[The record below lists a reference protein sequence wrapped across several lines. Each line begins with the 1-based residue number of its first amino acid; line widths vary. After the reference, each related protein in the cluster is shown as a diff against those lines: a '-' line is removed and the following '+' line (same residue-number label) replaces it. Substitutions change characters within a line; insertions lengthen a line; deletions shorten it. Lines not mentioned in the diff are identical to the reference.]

1 MNNEQLLI
9 KLQNEF
15 EDFRGLTVTKK
26 QLRVIKKSLKKLDA
40 EWLTKISKADIPWV
54 SLAAQDLIDQN
65 SKLEL
70 DQIDRETARRLLFK

>member
-40 EWLTKISKADIPWV
+40 EWLTRISKADIPWV

>member
-15 EDFRGLTVTKK
+15 EDFRGITVTKK
-26 QLRVIKKSLKKLDA
+26 QLQTIKKSLKKLDG
-40 EWLTKISKADIPWV
+40 EWLTRISKADIPWV

-70 DQIDRETARRLLFK
+70 DLIDRETARRLLFK

>member
-15 EDFRGLTVTKK
+15 EDFRGITVTKK
-26 QLRVIKKSLKKLDA
+26 QLQPIKKSLKKLDA
-40 EWLTKISKADIPWV
+40 EWLTRKSKADIPWV

>member
-26 QLRVIKKSLKKLDA
+26 QLRVIKKSLKKLDS
-40 EWLTKISKADIPWV
+40 EWLTRISKADIPWV

>member
-15 EDFRGLTVTKK
+15 ENFRGLTVTKK
-26 QLRVIKKSLKKLDA
+26 QLRAIKKSLKKLDA
-40 EWLTKISKADIPWV
+40 EWLTRISKADIPWV